1 MKIITLKNSAE
12 SKFKE
17 KESLFIGKAFR
28 VDSEND
34 AEKIL
39 SEIRKKY
46 YDATHHCFAY
56 KINPDFEKYSD
67 DGEPSGT
74 AGIRL
79 LNSINHFNLTNVLV
93 VSIRY
98 FGGKKLGVG
107 PLGKAYYRSGLET
120 LENADKI
127 ELKEFIKASIIFD
140 FSQTKNA
147 HHFLQKY
154 NAIIKENTFEKKPKI
169 TFLMEQELF
178 GNFSNEITT
187 ASNRTVLLK
196 KEDETFFI

>member
-1 MKIITLKNSAE
+1 MKILTLKKPAT

-17 KESLFIGKAFR
+17 KESLFIGKAFN
-28 VDSEND
+28 VTSED
-34 AEKIL
+34 EAEKIL
-39 SEIRKKY
+39 AEIKKKY

-56 KINPDFEKYSD
+56 KIQPDVTKYSD

-79 LNSINHFNLTNVLV
+79 LNSIKHFGLTNTLII
-93 VSIRY
+93 SIRY

-120 LENADKI
+120 LDVAEKV
-127 ELKEFIKASIIFD
+127 ELTEYLSATVTYD
-140 FSQTKNA
+140 YNQTKNI

-154 NAIIKENTFEKKPKI
+154 SAIIKENLYDEKPKI
-169 TFLMEQELF
+169 RFLIKPELLD
-178 GNFSNEITT
+178 NFKEEVNEAT
-187 ASNRTVLLK
+187 NRSIKLTL
-196 KEDETFFI
+196 EENTFFI